1 MSSTVLARKWR
12 PKTFSTLVGQDHV
25 VRALTH
31 ALEQRRLHHA
41 YLFTGTRGVGKTT
54 LARILA
60 KSLNCTGPDGNGG
73 VTAEPCGVCQAC
85 SEIDAGRFVDYIEL
99 DAASNR
105 GVDDMTRL
113 LEQAVYMPTAGRF
126 KVYMIDEV
134 HMLSNHAF
142 NAMLKTLEEPPESVI
157 FVLATTDPQKVP
169 VTVLSR
175 CLQFSLKSMTPAAI
189 AGHLEGVLR
198 AEGTAYESVALQAL
212 GRAAHGS
219 MRDALSLTD
228 QAIAYS
234 GGHITLEAV
243 RQMLGSVDSGY
254 LFGLAG
260 ALATGDGVALLR
272 LADDMDA
279 RGLSLSTA
287 LEDLAALLQRI
298 AVIQVVPQALDAADP
313 DANDIQALADALS
326 PETVQLAYS
335 MVLHGRSEL
344 ALAPDEL
351 AGFTMVLLRLLAFAP
366 VATSPADGHRIG
378 ASARAAVALRSE
390 GAPPVGGHPS
400 AQFLVT
406 AHRASPIAAPAT
418 AGQSSLDRA
427 GSAPAGS
434 NVEGALTP
442 PEPAAPLVPEH
453 DAASAAEAPRAT
465 PNLDPPAQTAPAAGV
480 ATLPELASVTAVFP
494 GPDADWPT
502 LAARLELVALARSM
516 ALQSEWVGAE
526 GDTWTIR
533 VPSEQYARAGS
544 LDKLQAALADA
555 LGRPITLQIE
565 VGPVRDSAHLRAAA
579 ARSQRQQQAEAT
591 IAADPLVRQLV
602 EDLGAQI
609 VPGSVRPLSPGS

>member
-73 VTAEPCGVCQAC
+73 VTAEPCGICQAC

-254 LFGLAG
+254 LFSLLG

-298 AVIQVVPQALDAADP
+298 AVVQVVPQSLDAADP
-313 DANDIQALADALS
+313 DGSDIQALADTLS

-335 MVLHGRSEL
+335 MVLHGRSEM

-366 VATSPADGHRIG
+366 VATSRAPEHRIG
-378 ASARAAVALRSE
+378 ASARAAVAPRSE
-390 GAPPVGGHPS
+390 GTPTVGGHPP
-400 AQFLVT
+400 AQFLAT
-406 AHRASPIAAPAT
+406 AQPASPIAAPAT
-418 AGQSSLDRA
+418 AGPSSLDRA
-427 GSAPAGS
+427 GSAPPGS
-434 NVEGALTP
+434 TVEGSSTP
-442 PEPAAPLVPEH
+442 PQPAAPLAPEQ
-453 DAASAAEAPRAT
+453 DAASADQEPRAT
-465 PNLDPPAQTAPAAGV
+465 PNRDPAAQAAPAVGGP
-480 ATLPELASVTAVFP
+480 TLPEPASVTAAFP

-526 GDTWTIR
+526 GDAWTVR